1 MESIYT
7 IHTFE
12 DAGRE
17 INSPR
22 SLEACLRVGI
32 DPSEL
37 GPRSVKSFSRKGL
50 EEDLVLK
57 LHENF
62 EKKRRGTHSED
73 AALLNMR
80 TV

>member
-37 GPRSVKSFSRKGL
+37 GPRSVKSFARKGL

-62 EKKRRGTHSED
+62 EKKRKGSNCEGT
-73 AALLNMR
+73 ALLS
-80 TV
+80 